1 MGPADRSAFGP
12 ALVLA
17 PTGRDAAE
25 IGRILGAMG
34 VPSRAPESLAALCGE
49 LQPDGGTA
57 ASALVIA
64 EEPLAGGAEAL
75 AACLARQP
83 PWSDLPVMVP
93 TAGGRQRGTGGRWG
107 LFEGLGNV
115 ALLDRPLH
123 SEALRS
129 AIRAALRARAR
140 QHEARRHLEALRVA
154 AETLEARVEE
164 RTRALALE
172 TAERAAEQERLR

>member
-34 VPSRAPESLAALCGE
+34 VPSRAPKSLAALCGE

-64 EEPLAGGAEAL
+64 EEALAGGRRRSRRAW
-75 AACLARQP
+75 RGSRP
-83 PWSDLPVMVP
+83 
-93 TAGGRQRGTGGRWG
+93 GRTSR
-107 LFEGLGNV
+107 
-115 ALLDRPLH
+115 
-123 SEALRS
+123 
-129 AIRAALRARAR
+129 
-140 QHEARRHLEALRVA
+140 
-154 AETLEARVEE
+154 
-164 RTRALALE
+164 
-172 TAERAAEQERLR
+172 